1 MRERLSDDVCRCP
14 ACSSPFTASPPRLRV
29 VRGPINEANLSG
41 PLDRV
46 AAARVEGAGRGATPS
61 RSAADPDALNR
72 APTLD
77 TLLHVV
83 AGAMDDERVRR

>member
-14 ACSSPFTASPPRLRV
+14 ACSSPFAASPPRLRIV
-29 VRGPINEANLSG
+29 HAPADEAILSG

-46 AAARVEGAGRGATPS
+46 AAARVEGAGRGPA
-61 RSAADPDALNR
+61 RSAADPDALNA